1 LIPSRIRERLKASL
15 GQSRPAIKEAEA
27 PADRRLFGIWRI
39 GVCLTEVITDV
50 AQAGEQSPAR
60 DN

>member
-1 LIPSRIRERLKASL
+1 GIQGPFVCPSPTYPTTETHSHA
-15 GQSRPAIKEAEA
+15 AEA
-27 PADRRLFGIWRI
+27 PADRRLFGIWRT

-60 DN
+60 EN